1 VSERRG
7 LSSGPPENYRQ
18 SNPHR
23 YSFLSSKMT
32 NTTAK
37 AISELMVSMGER
49 LNESVRLV
57 QATEDDSEFK
67 RYRDSV
73 SKLMTVML
81 LEIMNPLYAE
91 HPELKPPELR

>member
-1 VSERRG
+1 
-7 LSSGPPENYRQ
+7 
-18 SNPHR
+18 
-23 YSFLSSKMT
+23 MT

-57 QATEDDSEFK
+57 QATEDDCEFK

>member
-1 VSERRG
+1 MM
-7 LSSGPPENYRQ
+7 N
-18 SNPHR
+18 
-23 YSFLSSKMT
+23 

-57 QATEDDSEFK
+57 QATEDEAEFK
-67 RYRDSV
+67 RYRESV
-73 SKLMTVML
+73 SKIMTTML

-91 HPELKPPELR
+91 HPDLKPPALR

>member
-1 VSERRG
+1 
-7 LSSGPPENYRQ
+7 
-18 SNPHR
+18 
-23 YSFLSSKMT
+23 MT

-37 AISELMVSMGER
+37 VISELMVSMGAR

-73 SKLMTVML
+73 SKIMTIML
-81 LEIMNPLYAE
+81 LEVMNPLYAE
-91 HPELKPPELR
+91 HLELKPPELR

>member
-1 VSERRG
+1 MSRAWGVLKTAQRVMT
-7 LSSGPPENYRQ
+7 
-18 SNPHR
+18 
-23 YSFLSSKMT
+23 MT

-37 AISELMVSMGER
+37 VISELMVSMGAR

-73 SKLMTVML
+73 SKIMTIML
-81 LEIMNPLYAE
+81 LEVMNPLYAE
-91 HPELKPPELR
+91 HPELKPPEIR